1 MATIE
6 QARPTQQQDAARQGA
21 QSKWRKRLKRGGALA
36 ICVIVAYHAVFIVRV
51 WHLRN
56 ANPLTTNLIEARA
69 KEVSAHGIM
78 PTREQAWV
86 GYDQISP
93 HLVRAVIVA
102 EDPWFHYHSGV
113 DLMSIKKA
121 FRKNWQAGRIVQ
133 GGSTINQQLAKNL
146 FLSTSKS
153 PLRKLHEAVIA
164 LEMGQILGKRRVM
177 ELYLNVIE
185 WGDGIYGAEA
195 AAHHYFNTS
204 AATLNPQQAAFLAAV
219 LPNPR
224 AGQTP
229 TNSTDS
235 VRARTYAI
243 VMHMERFQL
252 IIDGNAGKSS
262 K

>member
-1 MATIE
+1 M
-6 QARPTQQQDAARQGA
+6 
-21 QSKWRKRLKRGGALA
+21 KRGGALI
-36 ICVIVAYHAVFIVRV
+36 ICVIVVYHAVFVVRV
-51 WHLRN
+51 WRLRN
-56 ANPLTTNLIEARA
+56 ANPPTTNLIKERANEA
-69 KEVSAHGIM
+69 SARGIT

-121 FRKNWQAGRIVQ
+121 LQKNWQARRIVQ

-146 FLSTSKS
+146 FLSTSKN

-164 LEMGQILGKRRVM
+164 LEMEQILGKRRVM
-177 ELYLNVIE
+177 ELYLNVVE

-195 AAHHYFNTS
+195 AAHHYFDTS

-224 AGQTP
+224 EGQTP
-229 TNSTDS
+229 TNSTDR
-235 VRARTYAI
+235 VRARAYAI
-243 VMHMERFQL
+243 VMQMEKFQL
-252 IIDGNAGKSS
+252 IIDGKAGKSS
-262 K
+262 E